1 MEFYRRTGELIFG
14 TRLKRISDKFLMD
27 VSKIYKSL
35 KIPFETSWFPLFYL
49 LNERGELSV
58 TEIAR
63 ELKITHSAISQMV
76 TILEKKKLIK
86 FLKDKNDKRK
96 RLIYF
101 TPQGL
106 KLLGTLVPIWE
117 SIKNKMEEI
126 LKEKEHSRYLLVALN
141 ELEDSMEKDSLYQ
154 RVIKDLRKINS

>member
-1 MEFYRRTGELIFG
+1 MDFYRRTGELIFG

-35 KIPFETSWFPLFYL
+35 DIPFETSWFPLFYL
-49 LNERGELSV
+49 LNERGELPV
-58 TEIAR
+58 TEIAK

-76 TILEKKKLIK
+76 NTLEKKKLIK
-86 FLKDKNDKRK
+86 FLKDKNDRRK

-106 KLLGTLVPIWE
+106 KLIKVLVPIWK
-117 SIKNKMEEI
+117 SIKTEMEEL
-126 LKEKEHSRYLLVALN
+126 LKEKKHSRYLLLALD
-141 ELEDSMEKDSLYQ
+141 ELEDSMEENDLYH
-154 RVIKDLRKINS
+154 RVIENLKRIKY